1 MEHKE
6 WDDPELVDYWSSQTY
21 PLGKWSTEPP
31 TPEEAAQSL
40 VKISPEAISQGYNFE
55 INSNSVPD
63 KSGWGDYKVPIVR
76 YDNDIRYSNV
86 FFTGTHNEH
95 YVVPEVP
102 CTISISKEGSVGRA
116 IVRTRKEDL
125 RVLIPADNTR
135 KALKSYVEILKDK
148 KTIKVKRSKERL
160 KKELLKFEKMEV
172 RTNFKFG
179 LVYCKEDENDE
190 DNLFGACNYIRL
202 YKTIFAHIIHFF
214 NSWRKP
220 CI

>member
-6 WDDPELVDYWSSQTY
+6 WDDPELIDYWGSQTY
-21 PLGKWSTEPP
+21 PLGKWPTEPP
-31 TPEEAAQSL
+31 TTEEAAESL
-40 VKISPEAISQGYNFE
+40 VKVSPEAINQGYNFE
-55 INSNSVPD
+55 LSSKSVPD
-63 KSGWGDYKVPIVR
+63 KSGWGDYELPIVR
-76 YDNDIRYSNV
+76 YDNDIRYGDV
-86 FFTGTHNEH
+86 FFTGGMDEH

-102 CTISISKEGSVGRA
+102 CTISILKEGSLGKA

-135 KALKSYVEILKDK
+135 KALKTYVDILKDK
-148 KTIKVKRSKERL
+148 KAIKVKKSKERL

-190 DNLFGACNYIRL
+190 DNLFGAC
-202 YKTIFAHIIHFF
+202 K
-214 NSWRKP
+214 
-220 CI
+220 